1 MSSKVLIII
10 ESGKKGSNECNFLK
24 TFLKKNIKKDIDEFV
39 NFYPINGWTNLTE
52 NAIEKNIR
60 KNQLKEKK
68 TIFNYIKLL
77 NKQSPEE
84 RIAARIDKFSSMGS
98 FA

>member
-1 MSSKVLIII
+1 MQFSKNF
-10 ESGKKGSNECNFLK
+10 SKKK
-24 TFLKKNIKKDIDEFV
+24 IIKKDIDDKDFLSV
-39 NFYPINGWTNLTE
+39 NGWANLTE

>member
-10 ESGKKGSNECNFLK
+10 EYGKKGSNECNFLK
-24 TFLKKNIKKDIDEFV
+24 EIIKKDIDDKDFLSV
-39 NFYPINGWTNLTE
+39 NGWTNLTE

-60 KNQLKEKK
+60 ENQLKEKK
-68 TIFNYIKLL
+68 TIFNYIKLF

-84 RIAARIDKFSSMGS
+84 RIAARIDKFSFMGS

>member
-24 TFLKKNIKKDIDEFV
+24 TFLKEIIKKDIDDKDFLSV
-39 NFYPINGWTNLTE
+39 NGWTNLTE